1 MLLDVRM
8 PELDGFQ
15 TLALIRGI
23 TSIPVMM
30 ISGLSEVT
38 LVTNAL
44 GLGADDYIIKPF
56 NSGVLLACIEAKL
69 KRNKKQDQV
78 K

>member
-1 MLLDVRM
+1 
-8 PELDGFQ
+8 
-15 TLALIRGI
+15 
-23 TSIPVMM
+23 MM